1 MLIGRMR
8 QSGQAV
14 PVNSRKHVG
23 WHSPEYLWRVQLP
36 AVCGSR
42 QEYFSPTTYGGV
54 EEALVEA
61 LLFRDQAFASAGLE
75 PPNAA
80 SPTHSQQARG
90 VTLPISE
97 SIDPRRGALYISG
110 SWMETIHGKTRQRRV
125 SRSVEKYGYAQAR
138 AEVETLVRKGLER
151 EAHRFLLW

>member
-1 MLIGRMR
+1 MCKI
-8 QSGQAV
+8 GQAV

-23 WHSPEYLWRVQLP
+23 WHSPDGLWRVQLP
-36 AVCGSR
+36 AVCGAR
-42 QEYFSPTTYGGV
+42 QEYFSPANYGGV
-54 EEALVEA
+54 EEALIEA

-90 VTLPISE
+90 VKLPISE
-97 SIDPRRGALYISG
+97 STGPKRRGLYISG
-110 SWMETIHGKTRQRRV
+110 YWMETTGGKTKQRRV
-125 SRSVEKYGYAQAR
+125 TRSAQKYGYAQAR
-138 AEVETLVRKGLER
+138 AEIETLVRKGLER